1 MRTSSRSCPIP
12 VAVLVAMVAVAG
24 SPPAEAVTPGGDAD
38 EAAAVAA
45 LRAELDTL
53 KHDYEARISALE
65 QRLSQLESAA
75 AAPAA
80 QAPPAA
86 GAPATAEVPA
96 GAAGAGGP
104 RGALPVYGAAAAGSK
119 IFNPDVAAIGN
130 FLGAAGPN
138 PQSGQP
144 TFQLAE
150 AELSFQAVVDPYARA
165 DFFLTFSP
173 EEVGVEESY
182 ISFTELPG
190 GFMGRVGK
198 FKATFGK
205 VNTFHP
211 HTLPWTD
218 KPLVSVNLVGGA
230 EGISQSG
237 LGVARL
243 IPNDW
248 VFLEATG
255 EVTFGTSEVFDSPQR
270 QDLTWLGRLHAY
282 RDLTDSA
289 NVDVGG
295 SFMYGTNYR
304 GPGHHTRLVG
314 TDVTFRWRPL
324 RRAIYRSFLGR
335 SELIW
340 SRRDLEEGRADAFGF
355 YLEGD
360 YQFARRWV
368 AGARYDW
375 SERAED
381 PSILDRG
388 GSLLLTFFPSEFSEV
403 RGQYRHTVYGD
414 GVTANEFLFQFLYSI
429 GAHGAHP
436 F

>member
-1 MRTSSRSCPIP
+1 MSTSPRPGT
-12 VAVLVAMVAVAG
+12 LAVAAFFSALALG
-24 SPPAEAVTPGGDAD
+24 GPPAAEAVSPDAD

-45 LRAELDTL
+45 LKAELDTL
-53 KHDYEARISALE
+53 KREYEARIVALE
-65 QRLSQLESAA
+65 QRLSELEGAT
-75 AAPAA
+75 AAPAPGT
-80 QAPPAA
+80 PPATA
-86 GAPATAEVPA
+86 GLATAEVPS

-104 RGALPVYGAAAAGSK
+104 SGALPVYGATTGGSK

-130 FLGAAGPN
+130 VLGATGSN
-138 PQSGQP
+138 PESGQP
-144 TFQLAE
+144 TFEFAE
-150 AELSFQAVVDPYARA
+150 AELSLQAVVDPYARA

-173 EEVGVEESY
+173 EEVGVEEGY

-190 GFMGRVGK
+190 SFMGRVGK

-211 HTLPWTD
+211 HNLPWTD
-218 KPLVSVNLVGGA
+218 KPLVSVNLVGGD

-255 EVTFGTSEVFDSPQR
+255 EVTFGSSEVFDSPQR

-289 NVDVGG
+289 NLDLGG
-295 SFMYGTNYR
+295 SFMYGTNDL
-304 GPGHHTRLVG
+304 GPGFHTRLFG
-314 TDVTFRWRPL
+314 TDLTFRWRPL
-324 RRAIYRSFLGR
+324 RRAIYRSFLAR
-335 SELIW
+335 TELVW
-340 SRRDLEEGRADAFGF
+340 SQRDQQGGRADAFGL
-355 YLEGD
+355 YVEGD

-375 SERAED
+375 SERADD
-381 PSILDRG
+381 PSIVDRG

-403 RGQYRHTVYGD
+403 RGQYRYIDYGD
-414 GVTANEFLFQFLYSI
+414 GETGNEFLFQFLYSI